1 MMGKIAFIF
10 PGQGSQYVG
19 MGKELY
25 DHFPEAQ
32 KIFDE
37 ADNALGFKISDLCF
51 FGPDYELMKTEN
63 TQPAI
68 LTVSIAALKILE
80 RHGIKAD
87 YTAGLSLGEYAS
99 MVYAGAMDFSDAVK
113 LVKKRGKFM
122 QEAVPEGKGKMAALI
137 GISREDAVRLCND
150 IGKNGILECAN
161 FNCPGQIV
169 IGGDAETVE
178 KAVVAAKDY
187 GSKKSIILPVSA
199 PFHTSMLKPAAD
211 RLELELKSIHL
222 SDTLIPIVANINA
235 ELTRTVEVFR
245 ENLKN
250 QVSSSVLWEDSIIKM
265 IEQGVDT
272 FVEIG
277 PGSSLCGFVKKIDKT
292 KSFMNIE
299 DLASLEKSLNKLE
312 VGHV

>member
-1 MMGKIAFIF
+1 MGKIAFIF

-25 DHFPEAQ
+25 DHFPEAK

-37 ADNALGFKISDLCF
+37 ADGALGFKISDLCF
-51 FGPDYELMKTEN
+51 FGPDYELIKTEN

-68 LTVSIAALKILE
+68 LTVSIAALKVLE
-80 RHGIKAD
+80 RYGVKAD

-99 MVYAGAMDFSDAVK
+99 MVYAGAMDFSDAVI

-137 GISREDAVRLCND
+137 GISREDAVRLCAD
-150 IGKNGILECAN
+150 YGQHGVLECAN

-169 IGGDAETVE
+169 IGGDAETVI
-178 KAVVAAKDY
+178 KAVEAAKEY
-187 GSKKSIILPVSA
+187 GSKKSILLPVSA
-199 PFHTSMLKPAAD
+199 PFHTSMLKPAAEQ
-211 RLELELKSIHL
+211 LEHELKNVEL
-222 SDTLIPIVANINA
+222 DDTDITIVANVNA
-235 ELTRTVEVFR
+235 ELTHTVKAFR

>member
-1 MMGKIAFIF
+1 MGKIAFIF
-10 PGQGSQYVG
+10 PGQGAQYVG
-19 MGKELY
+19 MGKELNDY
-25 DHFPEAQ
+25 FPEAK

-37 ADNALGFKISDLCF
+37 ADDALGFKISDLCF
-51 FGPDYELMKTEN
+51 YGPEDELMKTEN

-68 LTVSIAALKILE
+68 LTMSIAVLRVLE
-80 RHGIKAD
+80 KYDIKAD
-87 YTAGLSLGEYAS
+87 YTAGLSLGEYTS

-137 GISREDAVRLCND
+137 GISRENAVKLCAYF
-150 IGKNGILECAN
+150 GQYGVLQCAN

-169 IGGDAETVE
+169 IGGETEAVI
-178 KAVVAAKDY
+178 KAVEAAKEY
-187 GSKKSIILPVSA
+187 GSKKAILLPVSA

-211 RLELELKSIHL
+211 QLGHELEHIKLF
-222 SDTLIPIVANINA
+222 DTNIPIIANVNA
-235 ELTRTVEVFR
+235 EPTQTVDVFR
-245 ENLKN
+245 KNLKN

-265 IEQGVDT
+265 ITLGVDT

-292 KSFMNIE
+292 KTFMNIE
-299 DLASLEKSLNKLE
+299 DQASLEKSLNKLE
-312 VGHV
+312 VGHD

>member
-1 MMGKIAFIF
+1 MGKIAFIF

-51 FGPDYELMKTEN
+51 HGPDGELMKTEN

-68 LTVSIAALKILE
+68 LTVSIAALKVLE
-80 RHGIKAD
+80 KHGVKAN

-137 GISREDAVRLCND
+137 GISREDAIRLCND
-150 IGKNGILECAN
+150 LRENGILECAN

-169 IGGDAETVE
+169 IGGDTETVI
-178 KAVVAAKDY
+178 KAVEAAKEY

-211 RLELELKSIHL
+211 RLEQELKSIHL

-235 ELTRTVEVFR
+235 ELTQTVEAFR
-245 ENLKN
+245 KNLKN

-265 IEQGVDT
+265 IELGVDT

>member
-1 MMGKIAFIF
+1 MDKIAFIF

-25 DHFPEAQ
+25 DHFPEAK

-37 ADNALGFKISDLCF
+37 ADAALGFKISDLCF
-51 FGPDYELMKTEN
+51 YGPENELMKTEN

-68 LTVSIAALKILE
+68 LTVSIAALKVLE
-80 RHGIKAD
+80 KYGVKAD

-99 MVYAGAMDFSDAVK
+99 MVYTGAMGFSDAVK

-137 GISREDAVRLCND
+137 GISKENAVRLCAD
-150 IGKNGILECAN
+150 LGRDGVLECSN

-169 IGGDAETVE
+169 IGGDSETVI
-178 KAVVAAKDY
+178 KAVDVAKEY
-187 GSKKSIILPVSA
+187 GSKKAILLPVSA
-199 PFHTSMLKPAAD
+199 PFHTSMLEPAAD
-211 RLELELKSIHL
+211 KLENELKSIEL
-222 SDTLIPIVANINA
+222 FDTVIPIVANVNA
-235 ELTRTVEVFR
+235 EMTQTAEVFR
-245 ENLKN
+245 KNLKH
-250 QVSSSVLWEDSIIKM
+250 QVSSSVLWEESIIMM

-277 PGSSLCGFVKKIDKT
+277 PGSALCGFIKKIDKS
-292 KSFMNIE
+292 KAFMNIE

>member
-1 MMGKIAFIF
+1 MGKIAFIF

-25 DHFPEAQ
+25 DYFPEAK

-37 ADNALGFKISDLCF
+37 ADNALEFKISDLCF
-51 FGPDYELMKTEN
+51 YGPDDELLKTEN

-68 LTVSIAALKILE
+68 LTMSIAALRVLE
-80 RHGIKAD
+80 KYGVKAD

-99 MVYAGAMDFSDAVK
+99 MVYTGAMGFSDAVK

-137 GISREDAVRLCND
+137 GISRENAVRLCAD
-150 IGKNGILECAN
+150 LGHYGVLECAN
-161 FNCPGQIV
+161 YNSPGQIV
-169 IGGDAETVE
+169 IGGDADTVI
-178 KAVVAAKDY
+178 KAVEVAKEY
-187 GSKKSIILPVSA
+187 GSKKAILLPVSA

-211 RLELELKSIHL
+211 QLELELKHIQL
-222 SDTLIPIVANINA
+222 SDTHIPIVANVNA
-235 ELTRTVEVFR
+235 TPTQTAEVFR

-250 QVSSSVLWEDSIIKM
+250 QVSSSVLWEDSVIRM

-277 PGSSLCGFVKKIDKT
+277 PGSSLCGFIKKIDKT
-292 KSFMNIE
+292 KAFMNIE
-299 DLASLEKSLNKLE
+299 DLVSLEKTLNKLE